1 MVLEMTFAYD
11 GFREPDKCII
21 VPPPRLMLKSDYGL
35 EDEQSHREAM
45 TTKSAHFDDLP
56 LLPNDKQIQGHIG

>member
-1 MVLEMTFAYD
+1 MYFLRVS
-11 GFREPDKCII
+11 
-21 VPPPRLMLKSDYGL
+21 LKSVYGL

>member
-1 MVLEMTFAYD
+1 MVLEMTFVYD
-11 GFREPDKCII
+11 GFRETDKYIL
-21 VPPPRLMLKSDYGL
+21 VPPPHLILKSDYGL
-35 EDEQSHREAM
+35 EDEQSRREAM

>member
-1 MVLEMTFAYD
+1 MVLEMTFVYD
-11 GFREPDKCII
+11 GFRGTDKCIL
-21 VPPPRLMLKSDYGL
+21 VPPPCLVLKSDYGL

-56 LLPNDKQIQGHIG
+56 LLLNDKQIQGHIG